1 MSHIF
6 ELCTEQEERISDEV
20 LGKYKT
26 AFQKNEVQ
34 IIVDQISGY
43 LVMVENDVT
52 SKVHEIQWTLQHLHK
67 IALKQ
72 SPLTQVQ
79 HFQFLTEAEKQ
90 GYQYHTKMHEQL
102 GRNSRKAINN
112 PDSLRLLKEQREAKI
127 GQAKKA
133 SINQG

>member
-1 MSHIF
+1 MLNVECVLINVFDKNILASHNYCF
-6 ELCTEQEERISDEV
+6 ELCTEQEERTPDELLV
-20 LGKYKT
+20 KYKT

-79 HFQFLTEAEKQ
+79 HFQC
-90 GYQYHTKMHEQL
+90 
-102 GRNSRKAINN
+102 
-112 PDSLRLLKEQREAKI
+112 
-127 GQAKKA
+127 
-133 SINQG
+133 